1 MLSAFRTYF
10 GLTPPAEVADLAAL
24 TPGDF
29 TVVCRKAEILDC
41 LSDPQAL
48 AIILRAE
55 CEGEPDRPRPMGFQ
69 R

>member
-29 TVVCRKAEILDC
+29 TVVRRKAEILDC
-41 LSDPQAL
+41 LSEPKAL
-48 AIILRAE
+48 ATMLRAE
-55 CEGEPDRPRPMGFQ
+55 CEAKSDRSRPMGF
-69 R
+69 RM